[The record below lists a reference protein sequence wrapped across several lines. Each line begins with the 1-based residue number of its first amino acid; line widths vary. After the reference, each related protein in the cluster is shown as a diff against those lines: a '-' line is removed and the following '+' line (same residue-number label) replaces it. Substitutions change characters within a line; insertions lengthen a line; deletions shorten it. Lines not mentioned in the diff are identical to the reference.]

1 MTILRWNYNQMLGLG
16 YYNILCCGPC
26 PSKLVEVGSE
36 EQIFIQVFL
45 LHSSQSLSSEKD
57 AEKSRTDS

>member
-1 MTILRWNYNQMLGLG
+1 MLVLG
-16 YYNILCCGPC
+16 YYNILCCGLC